1 MSNRFTECECCN
13 DHQEKVSEKYGAS
26 LRTINYAIVF
36 SGDLK
41 TSGQNIRRDDVI
53 KGISDAL
60 NRYSEVSN
68 VEFIKSGSPR
78 FTIRIQSH
86 PVDAAGI
93 QNGSSIYLNTRDP
106 RGWPVSK
113 ITKITAHEVWHYLF
127 GSSHDYRTY
136 NEDGTTH
143 NALMHP
149 YSNPPMW
156 LFAPWEESMLVRRFG
171 KVAVPEPEPE
181 PEPEP
186 PMPNPIEEELKEL
199 KIKRKEQQS
208 TRDNIKGSLA
218 GERIR
223 RDKALDLKNS
233 YNQQVLLLNTSIQS
247 LVANRNENELQ
258 LKKTNARIEEI
269 RLILKES
276 EDTP

>member
-1 MSNRFTECECCN
+1 
-13 DHQEKVSEKYGAS
+13 
-26 LRTINYAIVF
+26 
-36 SGDLK
+36 
-41 TSGQNIRRDDVI
+41 
-53 KGISDAL
+53 
-60 NRYSEVSN
+60 
-68 VEFIKSGSPR
+68 
-78 FTIRIQSH
+78 
-86 PVDAAGI
+86 
-93 QNGSSIYLNTRDP
+93 
-106 RGWPVSK
+106 
-113 ITKITAHEVWHYLF
+113 
-127 GSSHDYRTY
+127 
-136 NEDGTTH
+136 
-143 NALMHP
+143 
-149 YSNPPMW
+149 
-156 LFAPWEESMLVRRFG
+156 
-171 KVAVPEPEPE
+171 
-181 PEPEP
+181 
-186 PMPNPIEEELKEL
+186 MPNPIEEELKEL